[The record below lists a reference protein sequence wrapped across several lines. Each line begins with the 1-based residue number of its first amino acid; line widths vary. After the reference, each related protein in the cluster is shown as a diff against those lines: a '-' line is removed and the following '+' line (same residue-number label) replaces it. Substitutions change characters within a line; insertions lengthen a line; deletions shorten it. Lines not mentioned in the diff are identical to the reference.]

1 MTRTMWQ
8 GKKECASY
16 RRVQSSSRML
26 SIASLPEYVMLL
38 QLTSLSLTKRV
49 QGVKVKESSVFTRKY
64 CTEVTSLSTL
74 SVFEVEIWCY
84 RGGTSTPMWIN
95 RNTEDF
101 STLCIV
107 QADLSPLAGS
117 AQSKPG
123 KSGKTYWTI
132 VFSVEIHFGLTEF
145 KARIKWVDSVSP
157 SPGCSVQRLRY
168 ALITGKDSLV
178 SKSMKCSTI
187 DIDYDFQR
195 TCVYHL
201 QRRWTTC

>member
-1 MTRTMWQ
+1 
-8 GKKECASY
+8 
-16 RRVQSSSRML
+16 ML
-26 SIASLPEYVMLL
+26 LIVSLPEFVIYFVEP
-38 QLTSLSLTKRV
+38 SLANKEHV
-49 QGVKVKESSVFTRKY
+49 QGIRVKESSVFTRKY

-95 RNTEDF
+95 RHAEDF

-107 QADLSPLAGS
+107 QADLSPLSSS

-145 KARIKWVDSVSP
+145 RARIKWVDSVS
-157 SPGCSVQRLRY
+157 SSSVCFVC
-168 ALITGKDSLV
+168 G
-178 SKSMKCSTI
+178 
-187 DIDYDFQR
+187 
-195 TCVYHL
+195 
-201 QRRWTTC
+201 